1 MIIKSLITYLLNFMV
16 SVGLVIGILKTK
28 GFIETG
34 EDPALVSSAPVYRY
48 NNMVNAANRIMNG
61 DGLPPL
67 DTSVIFNDGIESCK
81 TANAAISGNC
91 NVLIASTTLNGKGL
105 NFVQIS

>member
-1 MIIKSLITYLLNFMV
+1 MLN
-16 SVGLVIGILKTK
+16 
-28 GFIETG
+28 
-34 EDPALVSSAPVYRY
+34 P
-48 NNMVNAANRIMNG
+48 ANRIMNE

-81 TANAAISGNC
+81 TADAAVLGNC
-91 NVLIASTTLNGKGL
+91 NVLIALNDLKWERSRIICRQL